1 MHDEPLAL
9 EIVDQSRRAHRVAPH
24 HRSNPVHRHLAIHQ
38 CFHQQAAVAQSTS
51 LGFPTMAR
59 VFTPH
64 PIQDRT
70 DDEIVAYA
78 DAAFDEIVSQ
88 ITAG

>member
-1 MHDEPLAL
+1 MHDISDL
-9 EIVDQSRRAHRVAPH
+9 EIRGIPSVFVA
-24 HRSNPVHRHLAIHQ
+24 SMEFV
-38 CFHQQAAVAQSTS
+38 QAAQAQSDS

-70 DDEIVAYA
+70 DDEMRAYA
-78 DAAFDEIVSQ
+78 DAAFDDIVAA